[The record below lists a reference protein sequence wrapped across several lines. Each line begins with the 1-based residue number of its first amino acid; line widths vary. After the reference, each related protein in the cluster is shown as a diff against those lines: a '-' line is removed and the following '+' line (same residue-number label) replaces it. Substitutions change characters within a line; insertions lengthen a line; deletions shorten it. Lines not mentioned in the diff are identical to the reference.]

1 VTAGVRHRISLR
13 QKIRPAP
20 FSGNELRKLVAR
32 TLDLLGSPPADLR
45 ILVVGDAEMAR
56 WNERF
61 MGHEGTTNVIS
72 FPEDEPAEGE
82 TVRVAGDILLSA
94 PTCLSQTEG
103 WAGTPEERVLFF
115 ILHGTLHLLG
125 YDHVGE
131 RSQAR
136 RMRSREMK
144 IYRAVLGE
152 PIG

>member
-1 VTAGVRHRISLR
+1 M
-13 QKIRPAP
+13 RPAP
-20 FSGNELRKLVAR
+20 FSGKALRSLVVR
-32 TLDLLGSPPADLR
+32 TLEALGSPPSDLR
-45 ILVVGDAEMAR
+45 ILVVDDPEMAR
-56 WNERF
+56 WNEKF

-72 FPEDEPAEGE
+72 FPEDEPTEGE

-94 PTCLSQTEG
+94 PTCLAQTEG
-103 WAGTPEERVLFF
+103 WEGSPEERVLFF
-115 ILHGTLHLLG
+115 ILHGMLHLIG

-136 RMRSREMK
+136 RMRARELK